1 MPEGTH
7 PFNDRDDVHEV
18 YRSWRKVFDQYDPP
32 RMAVAEAVVPTHR
45 RPRYASAEGLGQ
57 AFNFDLLEADFDP
70 GQFRAVVEQNLD
82 LARSA
87 GSTSTWVLSN
97 HDQVRHTS
105 RYALPT
111 GTSLTAWLLSDGTE
125 PRADEACGLRRARAA
140 TAFLLALPGSA
151 YLYQGEELGL
161 PEVADLPGVVLQD
174 PTWIRS
180 LGTTKGR
187 DGCRVPLPWSASGP
201 SFGFGP
207 EDGRPAHLPQPPW
220 FARYA
225 VEAQEADAGSTLAFY
240 RAALARRRELLGGE
254 DLEFLDSPEGVVV
267 FERPGAGSAPPTSRR
282 PPSRSPRVR
291 SC

>member
-1 MPEGTH
+1 
-7 PFNDRDDVHEV
+7 
-18 YRSWRKVFDQYDPP
+18 
-32 RMAVAEAVVPTHR
+32 VPL
-45 RPRYASAEGLGQ
+45 YASIESLGQ
-57 AFNFDLLEADFDP
+57 AFNFDLLEADFDAA
-70 GQFRAVVEQNLD
+70 QFRAVVEQNLA
-82 LARSA
+82 LARAA

-111 GTSLTAWLLSDGTE
+111 GTSLPAWLLSDGTT
-125 PRADEACGLRRARAA
+125 PRADEARGLRRARAA

-187 DGCRVPLPWSASGP
+187 DGCRVPLPWTTDGP

-220 FARYA
+220 FGRFS
-225 VEAQEADAGSTLAFY
+225 VQAQAGDPRSTLAFY
-240 RAALARRRELLGGE
+240 RTALARRRELVGGE
-254 DLEFLDSPEGVVV
+254 DLDPLDSPDGVVA
-267 FERPGAGSAPPTSRR
+267 FARPGGWVCATNFTTRAVPLPAGEVVLCSSGDPSGTGVTELAGGTTVWLRR
-282 PPSRSPRVR
+282 AD
-291 SC
+291 